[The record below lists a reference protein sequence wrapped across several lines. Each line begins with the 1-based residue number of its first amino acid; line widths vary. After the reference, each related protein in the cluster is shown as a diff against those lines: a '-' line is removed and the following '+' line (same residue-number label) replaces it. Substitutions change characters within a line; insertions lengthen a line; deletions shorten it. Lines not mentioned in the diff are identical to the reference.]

1 MLWEPTGGA
10 PIPARD
16 GGRKRQGM
24 CPNLGEGEHLH
35 FIRGWIESTEERG
48 LPTGERAA
56 YSRVRVDTRP
66 AGNTRL
72 SVARAS
78 GVDEGEESR

>member
-10 PIPARD
+10 PITAR
-16 GGRKRQGM
+16 GGERKRQGM
-24 CPNLGEGEHLH
+24 CPSLRGRDRLH
-35 FIRGWIESTEERG
+35 FIRGGIESTEERR

-56 YSRVRVDTRP
+56 YSRVSVDTRP

-72 SVARAS
+72 SVTRAS